1 MDNKYQLPAK
11 SKELLDSVTQT
22 RNPELT
28 RTEKENNRLKEVIMD
43 AIIDLCR
50 PVRITDLQEYSD
62 ELAEISNQKLSAL
75 LMQLVNEN
83 KLDRVIDKHM
93 SYFIFKD

>member
-11 SKELLDSVTQT
+11 PKELLDSVTQT

-50 PVRITDLQEYSD
+50 PVRTTDLQEYSD